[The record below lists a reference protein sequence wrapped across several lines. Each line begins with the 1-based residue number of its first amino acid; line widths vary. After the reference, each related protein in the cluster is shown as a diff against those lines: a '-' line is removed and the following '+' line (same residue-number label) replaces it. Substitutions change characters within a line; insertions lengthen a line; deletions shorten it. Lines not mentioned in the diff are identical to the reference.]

1 MDEQNYIVCVYDVN
15 GATYFINH
23 LIIMNAGQLGSKLFE
38 FERRL
43 QNKKHTF
50 EQRKA
55 NWFEKNRYSM
65 RSRAGLTSR
74 MLIKI

>member
-23 LIIMNAGQLGSKLFE
+23 LIIMNAGQLGSKFFE

-55 NWFEKNRYSM
+55 NWFEKIDTRCVLEL
-65 RSRAGLTSR
+65 A
-74 MLIKI
+74 